1 MKVLVISAA
10 FPPLRAGEADHTL
23 HLCTHLSGPG
33 IDLHLLTTKGHQAPP
48 GLPFTLWPLMAT
60 WSWTELPRLA
70 RFIRRSAPD
79 AVLLIYS
86 GWIYNDHPMIT
97 FAATITRRLLPK
109 ACFVTQMEIG
119 AGSSWR
125 GLGARIVRKAAGRLV
140 GARHADYSFGTLLR
154 DSHRLIVLSELHRAG
169 FSGLAPEVDA
179 RIAVI
184 PPPSLIKRCP
194 GGPLARARG
203 RAGLGARD
211 HEFLLAFFGYTDGS
225 KGIEA
230 LFKAVE
236 IVSRRSPRVRLVMV
250 GGGRGTSAGGFGPDA
265 ERVRYDEEIQAMP
278 QQLGIHDKVTWTQG
292 FGSDSDE
299 GSMYLQAADA
309 AVLPF
314 VGGVT
319 LNRSS
324 FAAAA
329 AHGLPIV
336 TTRGSALESPFRD
349 GDNVLLVP
357 PNDAGSLAA
366 AIQSLMDDAALRER
380 LGQGALGLAREWFA
394 WERTIERTLEALQD
408 PYARGHRRAKPP
420 SDLPQS
426 LG

>member
-23 HLCTHLSGPG
+23 HLCTHLAAPG
-33 IDLHLLTTKGHQAPP
+33 IDLHLLTTKGYQRPP
-48 GLPFTLWPLMAT
+48 GLPFTLWPLMGT

-70 RFIRRSAPD
+70 RFIREAAPD

-97 FAATITRRLLPK
+97 FVATLTRRLLPK

-125 GLGARIVRKAAGRLV
+125 GLGARIVRKAVGRLV
-140 GARHADYSFGTLLR
+140 GTRNADYSFGTLLR
-154 DSHRLIVLSELHRAG
+154 DSHRLIVLSELHLAR
-169 FSGLAPEVDA
+169 FSGLLPAVQA
-179 RIAVI
+179 RISVI
-184 PPPSLIKRCP
+184 PPPSLIKMCP
-194 GGPLARARG
+194 GGPLARERG
-203 RAGLGARD
+203 RAGLGAGD
-211 HEFLLAFFGYTDGS
+211 HEFLLAFFGYTDRS

-230 LFKAVE
+230 LFKAVA
-236 IVSRRSPRVRLVMV
+236 IVGRRSAHVRLVMV
-250 GGGRGTSAGGFGPDA
+250 GGGRGTSAGGFGPDE
-265 ERVRYDEEIQAMP
+265 ERVRYDEGIQAMP
-278 QQLGIHDKVTWTQG
+278 MQLGIHDKVTWTPG

-336 TTRGSALESPFRD
+336 TTRGPDLESPFRD
-349 GDNVLLVP
+349 RDNVLLCP
-357 PNDAGSLAA
+357 PNDPGSLAA
-366 AIQSLMDDAALRER
+366 AIQSLMDDAALRQR
-380 LGQGALGLAREWFA
+380 LRHGAFGLAREWFS
-394 WERTIERTLEALQD
+394 WERAVERTLEVLQCGNGPD
-408 PYARGHRRAKPP
+408 RAA
-420 SDLPQS
+420 SDA
-426 LG
+426 